1 MKSQLQLFLY
11 SFFVIGALIFA
22 NKGYSQI
29 SYSENFEGTVNW
41 TTVGGSFT
49 LDDTTPCGGAISA
62 MTSIYSFSTSGEI
75 TSGSIGTSN
84 GAQATLTFQYKLLEY
99 DFFEPSI
106 PTPNAGN
113 WGVIKVLYATAVAG
127 PYTEIG
133 QITPATHVESAS
145 CAPKTVTFTPP
156 AGSQVFIK
164 VRVELGGTSNDFLMY
179 FDDVSVTQPAVGC
192 TGTPAASSA
201 VAKRTT
207 VCNGMAASLSLN
219 PVYTATG
226 YTYQWQKSTDGV
238 AYTDIA
244 GATAASITSPQTVNT
259 WYRAIIT
266 CTGSGTPVTS
276 TPVQVVNNGLA
287 CLCEVEFLGD
297 TEPITKVQFAGIN
310 NTTSAVINGTPD
322 NEDFTLLP
330 PGEVTAGNT
339 YPITLQGNTGG
350 NWTNHFKVYIDFNH
364 NGLLTD
370 PGESFVIGTI
380 VNSTG
385 VDGIQAVGNITIPL
399 NAMGG
404 LTYMRVFKL
413 YSIAPTDPCS
423 AGAADMGFGQVEDYL
438 LNITPSCTTA
448 APTAASAQSFC
459 AGATVADLQVTGTAV
474 KWFLD
479 ANVGSPIGAA
489 IPLVNGTV
497 YYATQTVGCESLTRT
512 AVTVTINNVVVDNVA
527 DVVACSNYL
536 LPALVNGN
544 YYTAAAGGGT
554 MLAAGDIISETTT
567 LYVYKQVGTTTICS
581 AEDVF
586 VVTINSVSVDDV
598 QNVVTCSD
606 YVLPALENGAYYTAI
621 AGGGTMLSAGDVI
634 SENATIYIY
643 AVSETNPLCTA
654 ENSFTVTISEVT
666 VQDLDD
672 VTTCFEYVLPTL
684 ESGAYYTATAGG
696 GTMLAAG
703 DVITENATV
712 YVYAVSGSNPACTA
726 ESSFAITI
734 NAPVAPS
741 GNSTVEYISNE
752 DVLLYDIE
760 VTATGVVAWYET
772 EEDAESG
779 ENPLPED
786 TIVPAGTTTY
796 YATQTIGECE
806 SAPFAVTVDVVLGV
820 KGFNSAAFNY
830 YPNPVSD
837 VLNLSYSNAITSV
850 KVFNLLGQ
858 EVVTKNTD
866 QNTVQID
873 LSQFAAGTYMVKI
886 QSEDAY
892 KVIKVVKR

>member
-11 SFFVIGALIFA
+11 SFFVIGAFFFA
-22 NKGYSQI
+22 NKGNSQI
-29 SYSENFEGTVNW
+29 NYSENFEGTVNW
-41 TTVGGSFT
+41 TTAGGSFV

-75 TSGSIGTSN
+75 TSASIGTSN

-113 WGVIKVLYATAVAG
+113 WGVIKVLYATSATG
-127 PYTEIG
+127 TYTEIG
-133 QITPATHVESAS
+133 QITPTTHVESAS
-145 CAPKTVTFTPP
+145 CASKTITFTPP
-156 AGSQVFIK
+156 VGSQVFIK
-164 VRVELGGTSNDFLMY
+164 VRVELGGTTNDFLMY
-179 FDDVSVTQPAVGC
+179 FDDVSVTQPPVGC
-192 TGTPAASSA
+192 TGTPAASAA
-201 VAKRTT
+201 VAKRAT
-207 VCNGMAASLSLN
+207 VCNGLAASLSLS

-244 GATAASITSPQTVNT
+244 GATTATITSPQTVNT

-276 TPVQVVNNGLA
+276 TPVQVANNGLA
-287 CLCEVEFLGD
+287 CLCEVDFLGD

-310 NTTSAVINGTPD
+310 NTTSATINGTPD
-322 NEDFTLLP
+322 NEDFSHLT

-364 NGLLTD
+364 NGILTD

-423 AGAADMGFGQVEDYL
+423 AGAADMAFGQVEDYVI
-438 LNITPSCTTA
+438 NITPSCTTA

-459 AGATVADLQVTGTAV
+459 AGATVADLQVTGAGI

-479 ANVGSPIGAA
+479 ANVGSPLSAA
-489 IPLVNGTV
+489 IPLVNGTI

-512 AVTVTINNVVVDNVA
+512 PVTVTINNVLVDNVA
-527 DVVACSNYL
+527 DVVACSSYV

-544 YYTAAAGGGT
+544 YYTETAGGGD
-554 MLAAGDIISETTT
+554 MLTAGDVITETTM

-586 VVTINSVSVDDV
+586 VVTINEVAIDNLDDV
-598 QNVVTCSD
+598 ATCSD
-606 YVLPALENGAYYTAI
+606 YVLPALVNGNYYTAT

-634 SENATIYIY
+634 AETTTVYIY
-643 AVSETNPLCTA
+643 AVSDVNPACTA

-666 VQDLDD
+666 VAEFDD
-672 VTTCFEYVLPTL
+672 VTSCFEYVLPVL
-684 ESGAYYTATAGG
+684 ESGAYYTVAAGG
-696 GTMLAAG
+696 GNLLAAG
-703 DVITENATV
+703 DVITENTTV
-712 YVYAVSGSNPACTA
+712 YVYVVSGSNPACTA

-734 NAPVAPS
+734 NAPVPPS
-741 GNSTVEYISNE
+741 GDSTVIYESNE

-760 VTATGVVAWYET
+760 VTATGVVAWYES
-772 EEDAESG
+772 EEDALSG
-779 ENPLPED
+779 ENPLSED
-786 TIVPAGTTTY
+786 TIVPEGSTTY
-796 YATQTIGECE
+796 YATQTIGDCQ
-806 SAPFAVTVDVVLGV
+806 SAPFAVTVDVVLGG
-820 KGFNSAAFNY
+820 KGFDAASFRY
-830 YPNPVSD
+830 YPNPVND
-837 VLNLSYSNAITSV
+837 VLNLTYSKTITSV
-850 KVFNLLGQ
+850 TVFNLLGQ
-858 EVVTKNTD
+858 EVIAKKAG
-866 QNTVQID
+866 QNTIQID
-873 LSQFAAGTYMVKI
+873 MSQLAAGTYMVKV
-886 QSEDAY
+886 QSDDAFRM
-892 KVIKVVKR
+892 IKVVKK

>member
-11 SFFVIGALIFA
+11 SFFVIGTLFFA
-22 NKGYSQI
+22 NKGNSQI
-29 SYSENFEGTVNW
+29 NYSENFEGTVNW
-41 TTVGGSFT
+41 TTAGGSFV

-75 TSGSIGTSN
+75 TSASIGTSN

-113 WGVIKVLYATAVAG
+113 WGVIKVLYATSATG
-127 PYTEIG
+127 TYTEIG

-145 CAPKTVTFTPP
+145 CASKTITFTPP

-164 VRVELGGTSNDFLMY
+164 VRVELGGTTNDFLMY
-179 FDDVSVTQPAVGC
+179 FDDVSVTQPPVGC
-192 TGTPAASSA
+192 TGTPAASAA
-201 VAKRTT
+201 VAKRAT
-207 VCNGMAASLSLN
+207 VCNGLAASLSLS

-244 GATAASITSPQTVNT
+244 GATTATITSPQTVNT

-276 TPVQVVNNGLA
+276 TPVQVANNGLA
-287 CLCEVEFLGD
+287 CLCEVDFLGD

-310 NTTSAVINGTPD
+310 NTTSATINGTPD
-322 NEDFTLLP
+322 NEDFSHLT

-364 NGLLTD
+364 NGILTD

-423 AGAADMGFGQVEDYL
+423 AGAADMAFGQVEDYVI
-438 LNITPSCTTA
+438 NITPSCTTA

-459 AGATVADLQVTGTAV
+459 AGATIADLQVTGAGI

-479 ANVGSPIGAA
+479 ANVGSPLGAA
-489 IPLVNGTV
+489 IPLVNGTI

-512 AVTVTINNVVVDNVA
+512 PVTVTINNVLVDNVA
-527 DVVACSNYL
+527 DVVACSSYV

-544 YYTAAAGGGT
+544 YYTETAGGGD
-554 MLAAGDIISETTT
+554 MLTAGDVITETTM

-586 VVTINSVSVDDV
+586 VVTINEVAIDNLDDV
-598 QNVVTCSD
+598 ATCSD
-606 YVLPALENGAYYTAI
+606 YVLPALINGNYYTAT

-634 SENATIYIY
+634 AETTTVYIY
-643 AVSETNPLCTA
+643 AVSDVNPACTA

-666 VQDLDD
+666 VAEFDD
-672 VTTCFEYVLPTL
+672 VTSCFEYVLPVL
-684 ESGAYYTATAGG
+684 ESGAYYTAAAGG
-696 GTMLAAG
+696 GNLLAAG
-703 DVITENATV
+703 DVITENTTV
-712 YVYAVSGSNPACTA
+712 YVYVVSGSNPACTA

-734 NAPVAPS
+734 NAPVPPS
-741 GNSTVEYISNE
+741 GDSTVIYESNE

-760 VTATGVVAWYET
+760 VTATGVVAWYES
-772 EEDAESG
+772 EEDALSG
-779 ENPLPED
+779 ENPLSED
-786 TIVPAGTTTY
+786 TIVPEGSTTY
-796 YATQTIGECE
+796 YATQTIGDCQ
-806 SAPFAVTVDVVLGV
+806 SAPFAVTVDVVLGG
-820 KGFNSAAFNY
+820 KDFDAASFRY
-830 YPNPVSD
+830 YPNPVND
-837 VLNLSYSNAITSV
+837 VLNLTYSKTITSV
-850 KVFNLLGQ
+850 TVFNLLGQ
-858 EVVTKNTD
+858 EVIAKNAA
-866 QNTVQID
+866 QNTIQID
-873 LSQFAAGTYMVKI
+873 MSQLAAGTYMVKV
-886 QSEDAY
+886 QSDDAFRM
-892 KVIKVVKR
+892 IKVVKK